1 MSFKLL
7 AIRPLKD
14 CHEDFLKNL
23 EEGRIYKLY
32 EEYEFYNESQK
43 IDNYNFII
51 DRENI
56 LDVNKINFTPI
67 LPKNLYGEK
76 INISAVVGKNGS
88 GKSSLIELIY
98 IAFYNLS
105 IKGGL
110 IKHIP
115 VNHEK
120 NLIHERQI
128 EHLNIIIESLRQD
141 LKKEI
146 ISDDEL
152 KDKERFLEY
161 YSNLQTDQKK
171 QIREGNLKRDIIER
185 INLELFI
192 HKSEKSEDKVKE
204 TLLILKF
211 EQDKIT
217 VQEEELNKKFT
228 NVPVEVNDTY
238 NMSALFYNIIINYS
252 FYGLNSTEVG
262 DWIQNIFHKNDGYQ
276 TPIVLN
282 PMKTDGIIDIN
293 RETSLTKQR
302 FLYNLISNN
311 TLLQVTQHNKI
322 DVISLKLKNIELED
336 FFIWNVGESDN
347 TNPFNVFE
355 TIILRAFYDYERIT
369 ISDNKINRILI
380 IYILDKIIKIKDTY
394 EIYDGCELEYIK
406 GFNAYK
412 FTTDYDDFLETLNSD
427 TSHIT
432 FKLKQALNFLFFNNL
447 NELDQN
453 IIYNHFLLKLESSY
467 VVDEFTLDEFTFSEL
482 NYYDDLK
489 SLDKYF
495 KNKKANNLIMHLP
508 PSIFNIDYKFE
519 NGSLFSRLSSGEKQ
533 NVYSINS
540 ILYHLINLNSAYDN
554 NTINKYSYYN
564 IILDEIELYSH
575 PEMQRKFIYQLLDGI
590 NKLVIDNIKG
600 INIVFITH
608 SPFILSDI
616 PKQNVLFLEVSKKID
631 ENNSPILDKSGK
643 EHFFSVSKEYKGDNT
658 FGENIHQMLTDGF
671 FITST
676 KGEFAISKIND
687 FLDFY
692 KKCSSINK
700 DSKDYEIYKQEY
712 SSKNFPLLISL
723 IGEEYIRRIL
733 ENHLEILEK
742 LFETDSY
749 KEKRISDLKAEIEK
763 LENG

>member
-1 MSFKLL
+1 M
-7 AIRPLKD
+7 
-14 CHEDFLKNL
+14 
-23 EEGRIYKLY
+23 
-32 EEYEFYNESQK
+32 
-43 IDNYNFII
+43 
-51 DRENI
+51 
-56 LDVNKINFTPI
+56 
-67 LPKNLYGEK
+67 
-76 INISAVVGKNGS
+76 
-88 GKSSLIELIY
+88 
-98 IAFYNLS
+98 
-105 IKGGL
+105 
-110 IKHIP
+110 
-115 VNHEK
+115 
-120 NLIHERQI
+120 
-128 EHLNIIIESLRQD
+128 
-141 LKKEI
+141 
-146 ISDDEL
+146 
-152 KDKERFLEY
+152 
-161 YSNLQTDQKK
+161 
-171 QIREGNLKRDIIER
+171 
-185 INLELFI
+185 
-192 HKSEKSEDKVKE
+192 
-204 TLLILKF
+204 KF

-238 NMSALFYNIIINYS
+238 NMSELFYNIIINYS

-355 TIILRAFYDYERIT
+355 TIILRAFYDYERII
-369 ISDNKINRILI
+369 ISNNRINKILI
-380 IYILDKIIKIKDTY
+380 TYILDKIIKIKDTY

-406 GFNAYK
+406 GYNAYK
-412 FTTDYDDFLETLNSD
+412 FANDYDAFLEMLND
-427 TSHIT
+427 DNSHIT

-447 NELDQN
+447 NELNQN
-453 IIYNHFLLKLESSY
+453 IIYSKFLKRLEDNY
-467 VVDEFTLDEFTFSEL
+467 VVDDFTLDEFTFSEL

-519 NGSLFSRLSSGEKQ
+519 NGSLFSKLSSGEKQ

-540 ILYHLINLNSAYDN
+540 ILYHLINLNSAHDN
-554 NTINKYSYYN
+554 DTVNKYSYYN

-616 PKQNVLFLEVSKKID
+616 PKQNVLFLEIGNNEKSSPKK
-631 ENNSPILDKSGK
+631 
-643 EHFFSVSKEYKGDNT
+643 YKGDNT
-658 FGENIHQMLTDGF
+658 FGENIHQMLIDGF
-671 FITST
+671 FIEGT
-676 KGEFAISKIND
+676 KGAFVND
-687 FLDFY
+687 QIQKFLKYYQEANDKNNKPQDFENDIEWY
-692 KKCSSINK
+692 DK
-700 DSKDYEIYKQEY
+700 
-712 SSKNFPLLISL
+712 FISL
-723 IGEEYIRRIL
+723 IGEDYIRNVL
-733 ENHLEILEK
+733 FNHLDELQVHFGDKTYLDAEEER
-742 LFETDSY
+742 L
-749 KEKRISDLKAEIEK
+749 KERLKEIEK
-763 LENG
+763 LKITN

>member
-7 AIRPLKD
+7 AIRPLKG
-14 CHEDFLKNL
+14 CHEDFRKNL

-51 DRENI
+51 DKENI
-56 LDVNKINFTPI
+56 LDVNRVDFTSI

-110 IKHIP
+110 IKHVP

-120 NLIHERQI
+120 NLLHEKQI
-128 EHLNIIIESLRQD
+128 EHLNAIIESLTRD
-141 LKKEI
+141 LKKDI

-152 KDKERFLEY
+152 NDKERFLEY
-161 YSNLQTDQKK
+161 YSNLKTEQNK
-171 QIREGNLKRDIIER
+171 QIREEDIKRDIIQG
-185 INLELFI
+185 INLELFV
-192 HKSEKSEDKVKE
+192 HKSEKVDGQTKE
-204 TLLILKF
+204 ILLILKF
-211 EQDKIT
+211 EQDKII
-217 VQEEELNKKFT
+217 VQEEELNTKFT
-228 NVPVEVNDTY
+228 NNPIEVDFHY
-238 NMSALFYNIIINYS
+238 DMSELFYNIIINYS
-252 FYGLNSTEVG
+252 FYGLNSKEVG

-302 FLYNLISNN
+302 FLYNIISNN
-311 TLLQVTQHNKI
+311 SLLQVTKHNKI
-322 DVISLKLKNIELED
+322 DVISLKLNNIKLED
-336 FFIWNVGESDN
+336 ILIWNIGEGNN

-355 TIILRAFYDYERIT
+355 TIILKFFYDYEKIV
-369 ISDNKINRILI
+369 IEDNKINRILI
-380 IYILDKIIKIKDTY
+380 KYILDKLIKIKDTY
-394 EIYDGCELEYIK
+394 EIYDGCELEYIE

-412 FTTDYDDFLETLNSD
+412 FSTDYDIFLEMLND
-427 TSHIT
+427 DNSHIT

-447 NELDQN
+447 DESNQN
-453 IIYNHFLLKLESSY
+453 TIYIDFLKKMKESY
-467 VVDEFTLDEFTFSEL
+467 IVNKFTINEFTFKEL
-482 NYYDDLK
+482 SYYEDLE
-489 SLDKYF
+489 SLGKYF

-508 PSIFNIDYKFE
+508 PSIFNIDYKFQ

-554 NTINKYSYYN
+554 DTVNKYSYYN

-616 PKQNVLFLEVSKKID
+616 PKQNILFLDIDKYTTFSK
-631 ENNSPILDKSGK
+631 PQYYSG
-643 EHFFSVSKEYKGDNT
+643 HNT
-658 FGENIHQMLTDGF
+658 FSANIYDLLKNSF
-671 FITST
+671 FLDDFL
-676 KGEFAISKIND
+676 GEFAREKFIKLSD
-687 FLDFY
+687 FL
-692 KKCSSINK
+692 N
-700 DSKDYEIYKQEY
+700 SKDLENEDWDEDKAKDFIVMIGE
-712 SSKNFPLLISL
+712 PLLKNTFLSIYNEKFL
-723 IGEEYIRRIL
+723 KDDKDLKIKLLEQEIRRL
-733 ENHLEILEK
+733 NK
-742 LFETDSY
+742 N
-749 KEKRISDLKAEIEK
+749 LK
-763 LENG
+763 